1 MSVIPAT
8 AARTNPSFPRKR
20 EFAFP
25 SCELTDPIRHSSAG
39 VHLPAATQRRGT
51 RARFLVRA
59 LRLRAMTCSRHKPH
73 ASLPS
78 SRANQPVNSRE
89 SGNPSSLRNLPTTPG
104 GGQAPVLRSSAN
116 AGLAWAVMRND
127 FRNHR
132 AMSAPSTVHA
142 TLPRVCCARSCRS
155 TSSSFSNASRAVLP
169 FSHHAPLTMLV
180 STPAPCW
187 PS

>member
-1 MSVIPAT
+1 MRIGAILFVIPAKAGIYLPGAT
-8 AARTNPSFPRKR
+8 CALPQAGDKPPRDRLRFVIPAKAAIHLPCATCALSPGGGQAPALRSEGPSFPRVQR
-20 EFAFP
+20 QP
-25 SCELTDPIRHSSAG
+25 TRH
-39 VHLPAATQRRGT
+39 
-51 RARFLVRA
+51 
-59 LRLRAMTCSRHKPH
+59 
-73 ASLPS
+73 
-78 SRANQPVNSRE
+78 SRE
-89 SGNPSSLRNLPTTPG
+89 SGNPSSLRNLPTSPG
-104 GGQAPVLRSSAN
+104 RGQAPVLRSSAN
-116 AGLAWAVMRND
+116 IRLARAAMRND

-155 TSSSFSNASRAVLP
+155 TSSSFSNASRAALP